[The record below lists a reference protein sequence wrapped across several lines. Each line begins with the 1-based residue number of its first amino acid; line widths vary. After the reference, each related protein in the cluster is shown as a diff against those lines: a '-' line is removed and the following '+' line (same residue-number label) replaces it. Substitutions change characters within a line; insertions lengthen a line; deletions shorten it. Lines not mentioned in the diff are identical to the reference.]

1 VKLGQKIRI
10 DGLSGNYVVIQ
21 VRMISEDNWDRDYDK
36 YDTQASDRYSD
47 RRLQKIYAI
56 PSYRDANDDQKEKFI
71 PPVHPVPVIRKSG
84 PQTAFVTDNVDPKFQ
99 GRVRV
104 AYPWQTLAESLKND
118 LSEAEQRLE
127 MVQEEK
133 RNLEMAKDLLPRQIV
148 ELNAELKELQNFANA
163 DAEGRQKMLAGLD
176 TERQA
181 IEARIKELEAD
192 RAKKDETLAQ
202 KEAEIEAMK
211 NDPSISIRKVEVK
224 EVELEIY
231 RRDLM
236 ASEIKDIE
244 AEIAAKKKE
253 LEKIDER
260 EANMKAAAI
269 EHDDPEKPNTVIAI
283 KQKAY
288 EQAASDHKNYA
299 KKMAA
304 MEKKVKDQEKEIE
317 KVKKYIDETI
327 LSVSTPWIR
336 IASPMATPGG
346 GAFFRPRVGD
356 EVLINFDS
364 DNVERPYVVGSL
376 FSKNTLTPD
385 ERLYRKGSPQLQ
397 WKNVSMQI
405 MSPNGHHLTFT
416 DPPAGASFISNAISP
431 GMGFY
436 ATVIPGLT
444 TLNGMGEKY
453 KDLAGGIH
461 IGDRYGLYEIQMTSH
476 KRSIDINSPFGSVN
490 INAFSGITISAPNGN
505 VTIKGKN
512 ITLEAGNKISMVSG
526 KNIEPP
532 DIGDPEGTGNKIGK
546 KVVGIIDAIM
556 DAGVRPDFV
565 DAIVDF
571 SLIRHVAEVFARPV
585 DGTMLLKSKRFLKLE
600 AGPGNATI
608 RHDRYKNE
616 DDKTT
621 METFYKLMLYYVNF
635 ISGRVDHFFSEYE
648 ALWKTGNGKMRAY
661 KETEGYRCL
670 RKDMEPDIVS
680 VMKDQNAWADDL
692 ITLEGTFKDGNK
704 DRFHPSNFRDVESR
718 KQAKNETLA
727 AAKGYAKAILNLK
740 TLVVSFPNNFNGAI
754 AHTVEGTSLKQILID
769 SVGDVFPNAVS
780 NWKDN
785 MLKKD
790 KMFKDL
796 LPSDD
801 DFFSKYNR
809 IVVKR
814 KLILAFLFNVAHEDF
829 NLMDKYIKV
838 KITKM
843 DKIRDTHVLKQDYYW
858 KRQIDILDHKWQK
871 SKLWRAIWEN
881 TGISIKRKF
890 FDNFKS
896 FDLDVWS
903 DKAKG
908 EILFSDHEDSTLN
921 FEGTGLHEEKDANIG
936 TMEHLKKVLME
947 IKES

>member
-1 VKLGQKIRI
+1 
-10 DGLSGNYVVIQ
+10 
-21 VRMISEDNWDRDYDK
+21 
-36 YDTQASDRYSD
+36 
-47 RRLQKIYAI
+47 
-56 PSYRDANDDQKEKFI
+56 
-71 PPVHPVPVIRKSG
+71 
-84 PQTAFVTDNVDPKFQ
+84 
-99 GRVRV
+99 
-104 AYPWQTLAESLKND
+104 
-118 LSEAEQRLE
+118 
-127 MVQEEK
+127 
-133 RNLEMAKDLLPRQIV
+133 
-148 ELNAELKELQNFANA
+148 
-163 DAEGRQKMLAGLD
+163 
-176 TERQA
+176 
-181 IEARIKELEAD
+181 
-192 RAKKDETLAQ
+192 
-202 KEAEIEAMK
+202 
-211 NDPSISIRKVEVK
+211 
-224 EVELEIY
+224 
-231 RRDLM
+231 
-236 ASEIKDIE
+236 
-244 AEIAAKKKE
+244 
-253 LEKIDER
+253 
-260 EANMKAAAI
+260 
-269 EHDDPEKPNTVIAI
+269 
-283 KQKAY
+283 
-288 EQAASDHKNYA
+288 
-299 KKMAA
+299 
-304 MEKKVKDQEKEIE
+304 
-317 KVKKYIDETI
+317 
-327 LSVSTPWIR
+327 
-336 IASPMATPGG
+336 
-346 GAFFRPRVGD
+346 
-356 EVLINFDS
+356 
-364 DNVERPYVVGSL
+364 
-376 FSKNTLTPD
+376 
-385 ERLYRKGSPQLQ
+385 
-397 WKNVSMQI
+397 
-405 MSPNGHHLTFT
+405 
-416 DPPAGASFISNAISP
+416 
-431 GMGFY
+431 
-436 ATVIPGLT
+436 
-444 TLNGMGEKY
+444 
-453 KDLAGGIH
+453 
-461 IGDRYGLYEIQMTSH
+461 
-476 KRSIDINSPFGSVN
+476 
-490 INAFSGITISAPNGN
+490 
-505 VTIKGKN
+505 
-512 ITLEAGNKISMVSG
+512 
-526 KNIEPP
+526 
-532 DIGDPEGTGNKIGK
+532 
-546 KVVGIIDAIM
+546 M